1 MKVLVLADT
10 HVNDVGMLP
19 ERLRGELKS
28 ADMIIHAGDYTG
40 KRLLEQ
46 LRASAGDFRGV
57 YGNMD
62 PEEIRRELKA
72 KEIIEIEG
80 IKIGVTHPSEG
91 GSPVGLAARVRAKFK
106 DEDPE
111 PGVIIYGHSH
121 EPQNEKMDN
130 ILYLNPGSATG
141 AFPARYKS
149 FGVLT
154 IENGVIRA
162 EIVRV

>member
-19 ERLRGELKS
+19 ERLRSELKS

-62 PEEIRRELKA
+62 PEEIRRELRA
-72 KEIIEIEG
+72 EEIIEIEG

>member
-10 HVNDVGMLP
+10 HVNDAGMLP
-19 ERLRGELKS
+19 ERLRSELKT
-28 ADMIIHAGDYTG
+28 ADMVIHAGDYTG
-40 KRLLEQ
+40 ERLLEQ

-62 PEEIRRELKA
+62 PEGIRKELRA

-80 IKIGVTHPSEG
+80 VRIGVTHPSEG
-91 GSPVGLAARVRAKFK
+91 GSPVGLAARVRAKFEE
-106 DEDPE
+106 EDTE
-111 PGVIIYGHSH
+111 VIIYGHSH
-121 EPQNEKMDN
+121 EPQNEKIDN

-141 AFPARYKS
+141 AFPARYGS

>member
-62 PEEIRRELKA
+62 PEEIRRELRA
-72 KEIIEIEG
+72 EEIIEIEG

-141 AFPARYKS
+141 AFPARYGS

>member
-10 HVNDVGMLP
+10 HVNDAGMLP

-28 ADMIIHAGDYTG
+28 ADMVIHAGDYTG
-40 KRLLEQ
+40 ERLLEQ
-46 LRASAGDFRGV
+46 LRALAGDFRGV

-62 PEEIRRELKA
+62 PEGIRKELRA

-80 IKIGVTHPSEG
+80 VRIGVTHPSEG

-106 DEDPE
+106 EEDTE

-141 AFPARYKS
+141 AFPARYRS

>member
-10 HVNDVGMLP
+10 HVNDTGMLP
-19 ERLRGELKS
+19 ERLRSELKS
-28 ADMIIHAGDYTG
+28 ADMVIHAGDYTG
-40 KRLLEQ
+40 ERLLEQ

-62 PEEIRRELKA
+62 PEGIRKELRA

-80 IKIGVTHPSEG
+80 VRIGVTHPSEG
-91 GSPVGLAARVRAKFK
+91 GSPVGLAARVRAKFEE
-106 DEDPE
+106 EDTE
-111 PGVIIYGHSH
+111 VIIYGHSH
-121 EPQNEKMDN
+121 EPQNEKIDN

-141 AFPARYKS
+141 AFPARYGS